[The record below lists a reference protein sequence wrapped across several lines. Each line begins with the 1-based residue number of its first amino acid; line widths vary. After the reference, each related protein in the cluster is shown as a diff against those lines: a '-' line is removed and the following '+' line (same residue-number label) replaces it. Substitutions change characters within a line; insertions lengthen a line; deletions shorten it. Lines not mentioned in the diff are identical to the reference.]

1 MTKAREPTTPADA
14 TLRVV
19 DRIGWA
25 AAADVVGK
33 GERVVRNWSDPDMD
47 RCPTFDEALALD
59 IAYLD
64 AGGGDPPF
72 FAVYAAK
79 LERRKAPVADSAE
92 IARATGVVAKE
103 AGEAIAA
110 SVAASMPGADSRSKV
125 VAEKELDDAIDAM
138 QGLKTKL
145 ASTTAPSLRVAA

>member
-1 MTKAREPTTPADA
+1 MTKLRQPTTFADA
-14 TLRVV
+14 TTRVA
-19 DRIGWA
+19 DRIGFA
-25 AAADVVGK
+25 ACADIVGK
-33 GERVVRNWSDPDMD
+33 GERVIRNWSDPDMD

-59 IAYLD
+59 MAYLD

-72 FAVYAAK
+72 FAVYAAR
-79 LERRKAPVADSAE
+79 LERRLSPAADSAE
-92 IARATGVVAKE
+92 IARATGAMAKE

-110 SVAASMPGADSRSKV
+110 SVAASMPGADQRMKV

-145 ASTTAPSLRVAA
+145 GAGTPGLRAVA